1 VFLRRRTEGEGGA
14 GAAPLLGSIRDV
26 VEIVAI
32 VAAGAWAF
40 YTFVYENQIKPA
52 NERADVQI
60 ESSLTRLG
68 QSHGLLAVQSHVVI
82 RNVGVSDIWLYGFA
96 ETVTGSTVRPGG
108 PAPAASEAGAAT
120 YLQAEPGWVERAK
133 STVYALGFLTHLG
146 DPRADDELNLRP
158 GQSAPFDRLIYV
170 PARRFDEL
178 STYVSMRF
186 SSKGKPLPMHL
197 AKVDGL
203 VRVESNADDDSDL
216 ISEHVATLSLWH

>member
-1 VFLRRRTEGEGGA
+1 MFLRRRTEREDGTA
-14 GAAPLLGSIRDV
+14 TASLLGSIRDV

-52 NERADVQI
+52 NERAEVQI

-68 QSHGLLAVQSHVVI
+68 QSHGLVAVQSHVVI

-96 ETVTGSTVRPGG
+96 ETVTGSTVRPA
-108 PAPAASEAGAAT
+108 PPAATASGTGAAT
-120 YLQAEPGWVERAK
+120 YVQAEPGWVERAK
-133 STVYALGFLTHLG
+133 ATVYSLGFLTHLA
-146 DPRADDELNLRP
+146 DARADDELNLRP

-170 PARRFDEL
+170 PAGRFDEL
-178 STYVSMRF
+178 DTFVSMRF

-197 AKVDGL
+197 SKVHGL

-216 ISEHVATLSLWH
+216 TSERVATLSLWR

>member
-1 VFLRRRTEGEGGA
+1 MFLRRRTEREEGG

-52 NERADVQI
+52 NERAEVQI
-60 ESSLTRLG
+60 ESTLTRLG
-68 QSHGLLAVQSHVVI
+68 QSRGLLAVQSHILI
-82 RNVGVSDIWLYGFA
+82 RNVGVSDVSLYGFA

-108 PAPAASEAGAAT
+108 PTPAPSVSGAAT
-120 YLQAEPGWVERAK
+120 YLQSEPGWVERAK
-133 STVYALGFLTHLG
+133 TTVYSVGLLT
-146 DPRADDELNLRP
+146 RIADVHASNELNLRP

-170 PARRFDEL
+170 PAGKFDEL
-178 STYVSMRF
+178 DTFVSTRF
-186 SSKGKPLPMHL
+186 SSNGKPLPMHL

-203 VRVESNADDDSDL
+203 IRVESNAEDDSDS
-216 ISEHVATLSLWH
+216 INERAATLSLWH